1 MPSWCDWVG
10 ISIHLRYSNVT
21 LTGNLLKNGC
31 NRSARSAPRGPEIHQ
46 YPLVTTSNHIEVRIG
61 RIHYLSQRLTYS
73 GRVITILSICVSLNR
88 STSAGIVN
96 PVLIAPHMEITPSI
110 LTADFTRL
118 GETLEEAVAAGINWI
133 HMDVM
138 DGNWVVNKTITFG
151 PALIRS
157 VRDRLGP
164 EVTIDC
170 HLMITNA
177 EATWKQYAEAGV
189 DMVIAHIEAVEDFPA
204 LISEMRQ
211 AGIGI
216 GCVLNPETPSEDVMS
231 LLPELDLVL
240 VMSVVPG
247 KGGQSFMPEVEDKVR
262 AFRAAIDEQE
272 SNGGRAVKLMIDGG
286 IKDHNA
292 AMVSE
297 WGIDIAVIGAGLI
310 NDRGTIAENLITIQE
325 ALR

>member
-1 MPSWCDWVG
+1 MP
-10 ISIHLRYSNVT
+10 
-21 LTGNLLKNGC
+21 
-31 NRSARSAPRGPEIHQ
+31 
-46 YPLVTTSNHIEVRIG
+46 
-61 RIHYLSQRLTYS
+61 
-73 GRVITILSICVSLNR
+73 
-88 STSAGIVN
+88 TSAEIVN
-96 PVLIAPHMEITPSI
+96 PRLVAGHMEITPSI
-110 LTADFTRL
+110 LTADFARL
-118 GETLEEAVAAGINWI
+118 GETLEEAVDAGINWI

-151 PALIRS
+151 PALIKS

-177 EATWKQYAEAGV
+177 EETWQQYAEAGV
-189 DMVIAHIEAVEDFPA
+189 DIVIAHIEAVDHFPA
-204 LISEMRQ
+204 LITEMRQ
-211 AGIGI
+211 AGIGV
-216 GCVLNPETPSEDVMS
+216 GCVLNPDTPAEDVLP

-247 KGGQSFMPEVEDKVR
+247 KGGQSFMPEVEDKAR

-272 SNGGRAVKLMIDGG
+272 SNGGRTVKLMIDGG

-292 AMVSE
+292 AMVAE
-297 WGIDIAVIGAGLI
+297 WGIDIAVVGSGLI
-310 NDRGTIAENLITIQE
+310 NDRGTIADNLTAINQ